1 MNLRADLKAISNVV
15 IVAIAAVCLVGGVLA
30 GIYLYQPAP
39 EGEKWV
45 TLAVIEGLTPPGL
58 HEYAINDVQTLQ
70 VYADKLNEEGGVLGH
85 KIRFVIEDDNGM
97 PEKAVAAF
105 EKLKT
110 GDHVAWFGTS
120 LSTVALGYWDR
131 IRDDGRPWFPYIWA
145 DLMRAERQPNAFFC
159 LPYGSLVGLRHA
171 EWVVDA
177 GFKDVVHIGSH
188 GAAELNM
195 WEVMEPTM
203 LDAGITIHKQFWLA
217 RETIDFT
224 PYLFEIQQE
233 VANIDCFLV
242 QWSVSPAVWSLINQA
257 CEMGL
262 CGPGTGTPWF
272 GLSAAEF
279 EEGYHEALGD
289 NLLWGTGMATA
300 HAESELSALGAEL
313 ATLFLAKTGREP
325 TTGVYAAFDSIIALT
340 EAWKIAGTF
349 DPEPVIKALE
359 ENSIQGTRF
368 MMEFKPGPPDDPTDL
383 NHHQLPIPYYAVQWS
398 DITQKRTEDTVIIW
412 PTEFATGTYH
422 SP

>member
-1 MNLRADLKAISNVV
+1 MDLRSNLKAIFNVV
-15 IVAIAAVCLVGGVLA
+15 IVAIAAICLVGGILA
-30 GIYLYQPAP
+30 GVYLYQPAP

-45 TLAVIEGLTPPGL
+45 TIAIIDGLTPPGL
-58 HEYAINDVQTLQ
+58 HEYAINDVQALQ
-70 VYADKLNEEGGVLGH
+70 IYADRLNEQGGVLDH

-159 LPYGSLVGLRHA
+159 LPYGSLVGIRHA
-171 EWVVDA
+171 EFLVA
-177 GFKDVVHIGSH
+177 QGFKDVVLISSH

-195 WEVMEPTM
+195 WEAMEPT
-203 LDAGITIHKQFWLA
+203 LINGGATIQKEFWLA

-233 VANIDCFLV
+233 VTNIDCLMIG
-242 QWSVSPAVWSLINQA
+242 WSQSPAVWSLINQA
-257 CEMGL
+257 CEMGI

-272 GLSAAEF
+272 SLSGAEF
-279 EEGYHEALGD
+279 QQGYHEALGD
-289 NLLWGTGMATA
+289 NLQWALALTTV
-300 HAESELSALGAEL
+300 HADVELSALGAEL
-313 ATLFLAKTGREP
+313 ATLFLAKTGREAV
-325 TTGVYAAFDSIIALT
+325 TGVFAAFDSIIALT

-368 MMEFKPGPPDDPTDL
+368 MMEFKPGSPDDPTNL
-383 NHHQLPIPYYAVQWS
+383 NHHQLPLPYYGVQWS
-398 DITQKRTEDTVIIW
+398 DISQKHTEDTVIVW
-412 PTEFATGTYH
+412 PSEWATGTYH